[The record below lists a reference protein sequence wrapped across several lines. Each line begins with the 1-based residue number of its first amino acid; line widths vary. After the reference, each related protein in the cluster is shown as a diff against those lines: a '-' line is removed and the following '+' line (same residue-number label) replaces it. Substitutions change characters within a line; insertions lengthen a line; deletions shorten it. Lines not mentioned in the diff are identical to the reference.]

1 MTYQEFKDK
10 YNGKFI
16 DYDGQWGC
24 QCWDL
29 GEVYFTEVL
38 GLPSSVLAGCGYVSN
53 MLYPPKRNVLDQ
65 YFDEIDP
72 VTAQQG
78 DVAIWEEAHIAVVD
92 SNDNGKLMYF
102 SQNPNPCQ
110 VMAITNYGLHVFRL
124 KGVEPEPPK
133 PEPTNDIQ
141 VGDWVEPIEPVNY
154 YGTPLTQYDP
164 EYKVIEL
171 NGDRAVLAAP
181 RDGKMAVWASMNVNN
196 LKKVEE

>member
-10 YNGKFI
+10 YNGKFV
-16 DYDGQWGC
+16 DYDGQYGA

-38 GLPSSVLAGCGYVSN
+38 ELPSSVLAGCGYVSN
-53 MLYPPKRNVLDQ
+53 MLYPPKRDVLNQ

-133 PEPTNDIQ
+133 PEPLP
-141 VGDWVEPIEPVNY
+141 PIA
-154 YGTPLTQYDP
+154 TPQPDKTDNTPSVYTPQQARDAYVD
-164 EYKVIEL
+164 YL
-171 NGDRAVLAAP
+171 N
-181 RDGKMAVWASMNVNN
+181 KI
-196 LKKVEE
+196 